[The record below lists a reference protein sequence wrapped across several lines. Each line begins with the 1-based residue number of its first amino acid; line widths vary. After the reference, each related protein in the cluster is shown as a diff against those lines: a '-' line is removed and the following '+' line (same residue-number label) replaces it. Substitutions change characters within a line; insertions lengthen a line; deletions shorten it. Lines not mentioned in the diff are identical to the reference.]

1 MFRNYPDIY
10 YPFTTKEKEAY
21 NRVLKDITVNLKIR
35 RDFVDSVTLY
45 DYYDLGD
52 WETPDVVAGKYYNNP
67 KWHYL
72 VILANDKFDWR
83 NDYPLTQNE
92 LEAYV
97 RDVYVDPNGI
107 HHYEDEN
114 GVVIQKPDDTTALHV
129 IPVTN
134 YEYEYKQ
141 NEAKRRIR
149 LIRSDVAGS
158 VVTALNALLG

>member
-35 RDFVDSVTLY
+35 RDFVDSVSLY

-97 RDVYVDPNGI
+97 RDVYVDPNGV
-107 HHYEDEN
+107 HHYETVD
-114 GVVIQKPDDTTALHV
+114 GVIVPKPEVEAKDIV
-129 IPVTN
+129 PITN
-134 YEYEYKQ
+134 YEYEYEK

-149 LIRSDVAGS
+149 LIKNTIAPQ
-158 VVTALNALLG
+158 VVTALAGLL